1 MSAVLHELGD
11 IDTGPPYDDD
21 DPVELDDGYDPLDP
35 IPPD

>member
-1 MSAVLHELGD
+1 MSAVFQEPAD
-11 IDTGPPYDDD
+11 IEMGWPYDDD